1 MADVNIPESVSPK
14 DLVSKD
20 IFELLNLENLGEQ
33 EKNEIRAN
41 MLAAIRNRT
50 LARVEDLLDEDGK
63 KQYGEILNQPESEE
77 SDKAIADF
85 LISKDIDINKLTIE
99 ETILVKAQ
107 AINTLKAAQPQG

>member
-1 MADVNIPESVSPK
+1 MADVNIPESVSPEE
-14 DLVSKD
+14 LVSKD

-50 LARVEDLLDEDGK
+50 LARVDDLLDEDGK
-63 KQYGEILNQPESEE
+63 KQYSDLLSQPESEE
-77 SDKAIADF
+77 SDKAISDF
-85 LISKDIDINKLTIE
+85 LTSKDIDINKLTVE

-107 AINTLKAAQPQG
+107 AVNTLKAAQPKE